1 MKLLLLRFI
10 RSPLAQLPHSCLQAE
25 LAAACGV
32 KEESEDEESDQ
43 DDGSSSA
50 SSVFGLDKT
59 SSAPTSR
66 RRAVAATP
74 PMSRPRSEAKEAAAP
89 GPGQG
94 NDTEKSERATMK
106 PRRGSGAGDTK
117 RGKEKESPLATAQSA
132 LQLLQQISPASQW
145 QGKVKEQDLQSRLK
159 KAGTAIGDVQRFQGT
174 LPADS
179 PQKADCERLL
189 SGLGGLVEA
198 APLCRDV
205 FCKLK
210 AKQQVMQSLQ
220 DPLFQSDL
228 LKVFALD
235 TLDMETASAILS
247 AIAQKVVEAGEL
259 GGTGLSHS
267 I

>member
-1 MKLLLLRFI
+1 M
-10 RSPLAQLPHSCLQAE
+10 QAE
-25 LAAACGV
+25 LAAARGV
-32 KEESEDEESDQ
+32 KVEESEDEGSDK

-59 SSAPTSR
+59 SAAPTSTR
-66 RRAVAATP
+66 KATLTKPTRARPDGNPRATSEEP
-74 PMSRPRSEAKEAAAP
+74 DQSTAPETPTIPESKAPRSRRSSLGGEKKVTQKGGEKENPLAAAH
-89 GPGQG
+89 
-94 NDTEKSERATMK
+94 
-106 PRRGSGAGDTK
+106 
-117 RGKEKESPLATAQSA
+117 SA

-145 QGKVKEQDLQSRLK
+145 QGKVREQDLQSRLK

-174 LPADS
+174 LPEDS
-179 PQKADCERLL
+179 QKEKEDCERLL
-189 SGLGGLVEA
+189 SGLGGLVAA

-210 AKQQVMQSLQ
+210 AKEQVMKSLQ
-220 DPLFQSDL
+220 DSLFQDEL

-235 TLDMETASAILS
+235 TLDMETTSSILS

-259 GGTGLSHS
+259 YGRTGLSHL